1 MDDADLSEIEL
12 ISDGDGIA
20 LIGPPLAIEYFLS
33 SHHLPSRELDLP
45 RLSSAFG
52 GGAAALKTG
61 SEVAAN
67 SGRWMKLTEES
78 YAAAQLLPKVTNS
91 TSGNWHATLRAS
103 NGQFAKNLQFL
114 KTPGSILT
122 NPAMLAGAAGIMA
135 QLAMQQTM
143 DEITDYL
150 AVIDEKVEDVLR
162 AQKDAVLAD
171 MIGVDLVIE
180 EAMVIRKEV
189 GRVSDVTWSK
199 VQGTSMTITRTQA
212 YALRQL
218 DALAEK
224 IEKKSRI
231 SELVDSTK
239 DAEDKVQEW
248 LAVIARCFQL
258 HDALA
263 ILELDRVLDTS
274 PDELDKHRI
283 ALQTA
288 RANRIQLISR
298 STLRMIERIDAAAST
313 ANAKVLFNPIE
324 SPSVVRSRNRVV
336 GSVGDF
342 HGRLGI
348 ESGDSSVDARRWTTA
363 VGDTRDDI
371 VEAGSDGVEAALRT
385 GTEVVNASMRLG
397 ADAMDRAK
405 DAAGSFAS
413 FAERKIRRRR
423 NPDGEDE

>member
-20 LIGPPLAIEYFLS
+20 LIGPPSAVELFLTSHGLA
-33 SHHLPSRELDLP
+33 SRELDLP

-52 GGAAALKTG
+52 GGAATLQTG
-61 SEVAAN
+61 SEIAAN

-78 YAAAQLLPKVTNS
+78 YAATKLLPKMQNS
-91 TSGNWHATLRAS
+91 TTGNWHASLKAP
-103 NGQFAKNLQFL
+103 GGGIAKNLQFL

-150 AVIDEKVEDVLR
+150 AVIDEKVDDILR
-162 AQKDAVLAD
+162 AQKDAVIAD

-180 EAMVIRKEV
+180 EAMVIRKQV

-199 VQGTSMTITRTQA
+199 IQGTSMTITRTQA

-288 RANRIQLISR
+288 RANRIELISR

-324 SPSVVRSRNRVV
+324 SPTVVRSRNRVV
-336 GSVGDF
+336 GRVGDF

-348 ESGDSSVDARRWTTA
+348 EAGDASVDARRWTTA

-371 VEAGSDGVEAALRT
+371 VEAGTDGVEAALRT
-385 GTEVVNASMRLG
+385 GADVVNASMRFG
-397 ADAMDRAK
+397 SDAVDRAK

-413 FAERKIRRRR
+413 FAERTLRRRK
-423 NPDGEDE
+423 DADKDS